1 MSSTNADKGG
11 VRKCEEGGLGWL
23 KERQNSN
30 YFIIAW
36 HDSSNIKVVL
46 CAVCLSVEQMSS
58 PPGEQTATLSL
69 RWGCISV
76 FRSRLLTHIF
86 LLLSRPPF

>member
-1 MSSTNADKGG
+1 MGEGSKEREKGG
-11 VRKCEEGGLGWL
+11 FGWL
-23 KERQNSN
+23 KERQNCN

-58 PPGEQTATLSL
+58 PPGEQTGTLSL
-69 RWGCISV
+69 RWGCIAA
-76 FRSRLLTHIF
+76 FRSLLLTHIF
-86 LLLSRPPF
+86 LLLSQPPF

>member
-1 MSSTNADKGG
+1 MG
-11 VRKCEEGGLGWL
+11 EGSKEREGAFGWL

-58 PPGEQTATLSL
+58 PPGEHAGTLSL
-69 RWGCISV
+69 RWACVAAFLS
-76 FRSRLLTHIF
+76 
-86 LLLSRPPF
+86 LLLSQPPF